1 MGGYGSGRPRRKPES
16 EYVTTESCLVLD
28 AYQLLAK
35 GCLEPGWTGVWR
47 CATANNATGAG
58 SMSSSGGG
66 GGGDHAAVCLVK
78 LRAKVGQMVI
88 SWPGENGARLT
99 GRVRI
104 VYMVSRP
111 YFVCPGSR
119 THTGAGVG
127 DAGSGGVEANP
138 GAGSGDAGVE
148 AKTGA
153 GSSNADADAGGD
165 GDTDAGNDCGRRV
178 VKLYLVNG
186 RFRCRHCHGLIHAS
200 PYEPAWRRAYRK
212 VRKLRQR
219 LGLAGG
225 AVPGKPKGM
234 LVRVYERQL
243 EAMLQA
249 ETRATEAGTA
259 HIFRL
264 AARIKPRFTLE

>member
-1 MGGYGSGRPRRKPES
+1 MGGPGSGSRRRRQKG
-16 EYVTTESCLVLD
+16 VIIAESCLVLD

-47 CATANNATGAG
+47 CTTANNNNNNPANAARVW
-58 SMSSSGGG
+58 SSS
-66 GGGDHAAVCLVK
+66 CLVK

-88 SWPGENGARLT
+88 SWPGENGTRLT
-99 GRVRI
+99 ERVRI

-119 THTGAGVG
+119 TPPEAEAEAGVD

-148 AKTGA
+148 A
-153 GSSNADADAGGD
+153 DADAGED
-165 GDTDAGNDCGRRV
+165 ADTDAGEEGDASNDCGRRV
-178 VKLYLVNG
+178 VKLYLIDG

-200 PYEPAWRRAYRK
+200 PYEKPWQRAYRK
-212 VRKLRQR
+212 ARKLRQY
-219 LGLAGG
+219 LGLNGG
-225 AVPGKPKGM
+225 VVPGKPKGM
-234 LVRVYERQL
+234 TVHDYERLL
-243 EAMLQA
+243 EAAQQA
-249 ETRATEAGTA
+249 EARAYEAGTA

-264 AARIKPRFTLE
+264 AARIKPRFTL